1 MLNTLKEP
9 QRDALQSGF
18 QEQYVKAFKWMLL
31 ARTVEEKIANL
42 WRAGKIAGGVYIG
55 KGQEAVSVAIGTM
68 LRRGD
73 IFAPLIRDQAGRLA
87 FGEPLLDILRTY
99 LGAPLGPMRARDGN
113 VHRGRPKEGLLPMIS
128 HLGAMVSVVNGAL
141 LAHRFK
147 GI

>member
-18 QEQYVKAFKWMLL
+18 QEQYVNAFKRMLL

-87 FGEPLLDILRTY
+87 F
-99 LGAPLGPMRARDGN
+99 
-113 VHRGRPKEGLLPMIS
+113 
-128 HLGAMVSVVNGAL
+128 
-141 LAHRFK
+141 
-147 GI
+147 